1 MNSLPCSHIVYLN
14 FPISQRGH
22 RIPCD
27 PSPFQFRLSD
37 ETPGHQPQVH
47 PLDDFAANLTFL
59 ASAAN
64 FVVFAVVLA
73 SFSLLALFKIMII
86 PPFLFYELES
96 KGFAPMMLTDFFAFH
111 APEILKYSKSAH
123 FSTKN
128 GYFLIFYESQSHA
141 FSCKHEMHDLLTL
154 ASYINSH

>member
-14 FPISQRGH
+14 FPICQKGH

-86 PPFLFYELES
+86 PPFLFYELPNKWDETTNFS
-96 KGFAPMMLTDFFAFH
+96 VLCTL
-111 APEILKYSKSAH
+111 EILKTFGIRPIRAASSC
-123 FSTKN
+123 FC
-128 GYFLIFYESQSHA
+128 GPQSQSQA
-141 FSCKHEMHDLLTL
+141 CKHAATDLLSL
-154 ASYINSH
+154 VSLYK